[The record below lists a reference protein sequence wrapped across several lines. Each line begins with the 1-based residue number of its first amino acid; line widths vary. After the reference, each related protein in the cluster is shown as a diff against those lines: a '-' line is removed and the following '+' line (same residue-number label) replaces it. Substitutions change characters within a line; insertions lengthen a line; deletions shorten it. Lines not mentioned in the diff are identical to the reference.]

1 MHSVGAAEHQVQAT
15 HSQSIDCV
23 QEHVLEMVSMYHLTS
38 GYAHTVAFHL
48 KGQLELKFAIESE
61 TTLHLRASNEL
72 RAIIMGTTRK
82 KNKCCEELVTK
93 RLLASFA
100 STKPFAA
107 HDVLLPNDF
116 FA

>member
-1 MHSVGAAEHQVQAT
+1 MHSFGADEHQVQAT

-61 TTLHLRASNEL
+61 TALHLRAWNEFE
-72 RAIIMGTTRK
+72 GYNHGNHEK
-82 KNKCCEELVTK
+82 K
-93 RLLASFA
+93 
-100 STKPFAA
+100 
-107 HDVLLPNDF
+107 
-116 FA
+116 